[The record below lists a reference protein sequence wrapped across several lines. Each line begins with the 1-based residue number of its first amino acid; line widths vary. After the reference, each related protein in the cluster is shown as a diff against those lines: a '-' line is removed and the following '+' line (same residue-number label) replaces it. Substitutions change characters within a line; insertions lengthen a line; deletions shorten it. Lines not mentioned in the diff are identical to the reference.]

1 MFQPNPVYTYSYQVS
16 DDDQQT
22 YMAKTENRDGDDVT
36 GEYSYVDALG
46 QLVTVTYTAG
56 AMGYSETREVTPNF
70 VEIRSRPAPVA
81 PAAVAQRTQTVV
93 ESSNTGF
100 SGNAGF
106 GSGGSSRTVTTVQQA
121 APIPV
126 QQAAPVARVQ
136 ETVTT
141 TSDSSNSDLIARIL
155 AQLTPLIQVFASL

>member
-81 PAAVAQRTQTVV
+81 PAAVAQTVV